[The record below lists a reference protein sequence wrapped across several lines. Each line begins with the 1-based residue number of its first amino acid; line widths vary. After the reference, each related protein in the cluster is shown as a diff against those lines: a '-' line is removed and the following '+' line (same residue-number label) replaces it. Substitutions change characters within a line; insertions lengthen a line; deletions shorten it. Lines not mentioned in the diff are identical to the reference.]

1 MIWKLKSSVLSLK
14 HPLMMGI
21 LNVTPDSFYDGGR
34 FWRRDQALEQAFRL
48 VEEGADF
55 LDVGAESTRPGAQAI
70 SAEEELDRL
79 LPVLEILLTEVSVP
93 ISVDT
98 TKAAV
103 AKRVLE
109 LGAQIINDVSGLG
122 ADSEM
127 AEVVREFE
135 AGLILMHRRGTPE
148 TMQSFAQYQ
157 DVTEEVTRELGAG
170 IYFAEDKGID
180 PEKIVID
187 PGIGFAKTAEQSLEL
202 IERLNELKRFGRPIV
217 IGPSR
222 KSFIGKVTNTGPE
235 ERLFGTVA
243 SSVLAFERGANIFRV
258 HDVKAVREA
267 LMVAES
273 ILNTAKRTV
282 SR

>member
-79 LPVLEILLTEVSVP
+79 LPVLEILLTEVSIP